1 MESWQVQR
9 QSGQRSVAVP
19 EVRSEVGST
28 RRIQWWQREGLK
40 SAFKTLNHHVPGDE
54 EGETNCSA
62 VHLWSLQCM
71 RSSPLVTAVNVNV
84 VSFSNLEETKKSN
97 AA

>member
-40 SAFKTLNHHVPGDE
+40 SVFKTLNHHVPGYE
-54 EGETNCSA
+54 EGEYNRCEGGGAPARAAAGGPSCSFRLA
-62 VHLWSLQCM
+62 STRPSL
-71 RSSPLVTAVNVNV
+71 VEV
-84 VSFSNLEETKKSN
+84 VKD
-97 AA
+97 A